1 MPCFE
6 IKPLT
11 QYIQLTLTLYVNPSL
26 NLFFFFSYGSF
37 GKDVGHHKSREQ
49 NDLFKKVNLRE
60 KKKELTFYKTIAVF
74 DHFLDQQGWVSN
86 ELGFWH
92 YFVFEMS
99 HLHM

>member
-1 MPCFE
+1 ML
-6 IKPLT
+6 ILA
-11 QYIQLTLTLYVNPSL
+11 LV
-26 NLFFFFSYGSF
+26 FFSFFSYGSF

-49 NDLFKKVNLRE
+49 NDLFKKVNLR
-60 KKKELTFYKTIAVF
+60 KKKRVVTFYKTIAVF
-74 DHFLDQQGWVSN
+74 NHFLDLSGWVGN

>member
-1 MPCFE
+1 M
-6 IKPLT
+6 
-11 QYIQLTLTLYVNPSL
+11 TLYVNPSL
-26 NLFFFFSYGSF
+26 SLFFFFSYGSF

-49 NDLFKKVNLRE
+49 NDLFKKVNLR
-60 KKKELTFYKTIAVF
+60 KKKRVVTFYKTIAVF
-74 DHFLDQQGWVSN
+74 NHFLDLSGWVGN